1 MHRYIG
7 SLLLVFWMW
16 GIAAAQSKEAAPRPA
31 DPLPGPLSIHRFTL
45 EPAATLTV
53 NQFGGGLPE
62 KIKCDLEGNLYAF
75 LNRERGDIIRISA
88 DGKNFITYSLAG
100 VPEMTTKEDEEIFAP
115 EFTPGIDGDL
125 YVIVNRFNH
134 RAETE
139 AIKENKKP
147 ELDSRVI
154 IFDNDGKYHSQFKM
168 EARFEATHIAIFP
181 SGDLLL
187 TGGMFR
193 VKSTTEARSVA
204 FAGIFND
211 RGQLI
216 KEIPM
221 PEDVRFPP
229 GTKAPPKP
237 ATQVFSYLVAGTA
250 QAASDGNIYVVY
262 NMPRIPIYVFSPTGE
277 IVKTVMLEGKKS
289 ERLLNVKVSAG
300 RLVAAFQPF
309 HKANADKKHRREG
322 VLPPDDPVL
331 RVFDAQTGEVVAEY
345 TAPRK
350 LGQFACY
357 TPEMFTFLRRDD
369 LGRVEILRTEP
380 R

>member
-7 SLLLVFWMW
+7 SLLLVVWMW

-31 DPLPGPLSIHRFTL
+31 DPPPAHLSILRFTL
-45 EPAATLTV
+45 EPTATLTV
-53 NQFGGGLPE
+53 NQFGGGFPDR
-62 KIKCDLEGNLYAF
+62 IKCDLDGNLYAF
-75 LNRERGDIIRISA
+75 LNLDRGDIIRISA
-88 DGKNFITYSLAG
+88 DGKNFTTYSLAG
-100 VPEMTTKEDEEIFAP
+100 VPEMTTNEDEEISTP
-115 EFTPGIDGDL
+115 EFTPAIDGDL
-125 YVIVNRFNH
+125 YVIVNRFNP

-139 AIKENKKP
+139 RMKKKQEP
-147 ELDSRVI
+147 EFDSRVI
-154 IFDNDGKYHSQFKM
+154 IFDSDGKYQSQFKV
-168 EARFEATHIAIFP
+168 EAGFEPTHIAIFP
-181 SGDLLL
+181 SGDVLL
-187 TGGMFR
+187 TGGI
-193 VKSTTEARSVA
+193 VKSAARAGSAA

-229 GTKAPPKP
+229 GAKAPPKP
-237 ATQVFSYLVAGTA
+237 ATQVFRYLVAGTA

-262 NMPRIPIYVFSPTGE
+262 NMPRIPIYVFSPAGE
-277 IVKTVMLEGKKS
+277 IVKTVTLQEFES

-309 HKANADKKHRREG
+309 HEENADKKHRREG
-322 VLPPDDPVL
+322 VVPLEDPVL
-331 RVFDAQTGEVVAEY
+331 RVFDAQSDEVVAEY

-350 LGQFACY
+350 LGRFACY
-357 TPEMFTFLRRDD
+357 TPEVFTFLRRDN